1 MSSSGEEVVRRPGRS
16 GRGQSPA
23 GSEQSNTPAADNMDL
38 DQPNGDDDADLFG
51 SDGDEGGLEELAE
64 DEYGYAYVAVNTA
77 PADPVP
83 LVNPSEDSTM
93 NNWIPATTRAVMI
106 ERKIAW
112 ITRVQGKGSL
122 ERPSTLWTWV

>member
-1 MSSSGEEVVRRPGRS
+1 MSSSDEEVVRRPGRS

-23 GSEQSNTPAADNMDL
+23 GSEPSNTPAADNMDL

-64 DEYGYAYVAVNTA
+64 DEYGYTYVAVNTA
-77 PADPVP
+77 PADSVP
-83 LVNPSEDSTM
+83 LANPSEDSTM

-122 ERPSTLWTWV
+122 EKPSTLWT